1 MREIGRGTVKLAM
14 GITIIRGLNY
24 PFDYVLYPLV
34 MLWLG
39 NFTGGLLMIALSL
52 LLNTVII
59 GLYDWS
65 KVDWLLLEKIK
76 HLQHQDVG
84 QGWLVRALRLVSRN
98 KVLTFLVLCLDDP
111 VTVTLYFREGSY
123 QFNGLNLRDW
133 RIFLAA
139 TAVSN
144 FYWIAGWAGIIEL
157 GRWVFAGI
165 NA

>member
-1 MREIGRGTVKLAM
+1 MREVGRGTVKLAM
-14 GITIIRGLNY
+14 GITLIRGLNY
-24 PFDYVLYPLV
+24 PFDYILYPIV

-39 NFTGGLLMIALSL
+39 NLTGGLLMVALSL
-52 LLNTVII
+52 LLNTAII

-65 KVDWLLLEKIK
+65 KVDWLLLEKVK

-98 KVLTFLVLCLDDP
+98 KALTFFVLCLDDP

-123 QFNGLNLRDW
+123 RFNGLNSRDW

-139 TAVSN
+139 TVVSN
-144 FYWIAGWAGIIEL
+144 MYWIAGWAGVIEL
-157 GRWVFAGI
+157 GRWVFSGI